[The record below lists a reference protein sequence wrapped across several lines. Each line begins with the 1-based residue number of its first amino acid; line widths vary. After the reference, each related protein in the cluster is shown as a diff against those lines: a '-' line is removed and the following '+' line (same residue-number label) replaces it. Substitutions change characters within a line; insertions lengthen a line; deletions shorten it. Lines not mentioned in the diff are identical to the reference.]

1 MSNLATT
8 TQAATWQ
15 TTGSVNYGHD
25 LFCVNDLDPGM
36 LEVDGRVCLA
46 QALARRLITPR
57 GGLLDDPNYG
67 YDLTGFLND
76 DVTHATLA
84 SMQGQINAEMLKDER
99 VIAAS
104 STVVFVSGQLI
115 VTISITD
122 GVGPFPLVLAVSS
135 VTVQVLSIGQ
145 I

>member
-8 TQAATWQ
+8 TQAATWA
-15 TTGSVNYGHD
+15 TTPTVQYGHD
-25 LFCVNDLDPGM
+25 LFGVNDLDPGM
-36 LEVDGRVCLA
+36 LECDGRVCLA

-76 DVTHATLA
+76 DVSHATLA
-84 SMQGQINAEMLKDER
+84 SMQGQIVAEMMKDER
-99 VIAAS
+99 VIAATAS
-104 STVVFVSGQLI
+104 VVFVAGQLI

-122 GVGPFPLVLAVSS
+122 SVGPFPLVLAVSS

-145 I
+145 L